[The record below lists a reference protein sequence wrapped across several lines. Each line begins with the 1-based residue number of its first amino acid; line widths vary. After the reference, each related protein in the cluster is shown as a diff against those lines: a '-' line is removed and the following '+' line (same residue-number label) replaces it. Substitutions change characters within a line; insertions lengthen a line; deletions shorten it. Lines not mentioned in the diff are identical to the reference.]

1 MRSADTTLSRIGL
14 LFALCVGAAG
24 CTSRVPLGGPAWTP
38 AQAAAAAPAPT
49 ATAPAPAP
57 ASPTAVSSPVTSA
70 ATSAAAPSSTLPLV
84 FGSAEP
90 AVSPAVQR
98 AYDDARRALRAGN
111 NTEAERAMKAL
122 AQSNP
127 ELGGPHA
134 NLGVI
139 YRQAGKLKE
148 AVAEGEK
155 AVRANP
161 RQPVYQNQL
170 GISYRHNGQFD
181 KAREAYEAAIA
192 LDPAY
197 ASPIVN
203 LGILHDLYLADSK
216 RALELYDRYLAM
228 QPGGDAVVA
237 KWVADLRNRK
247 PAPVTVS
254 QKEKP

>member
-38 AQAAAAAPAPT
+38 ERAAAAAPAPT
-49 ATAPAPAP
+49 ASTPSPAPAAVP
-57 ASPTAVSSPVTSA
+57 SAVSSAS
-70 ATSAAAPSSTLPLV
+70 PSSTLPLV
-84 FGSAEP
+84 FGGAEP
-90 AVSPAVQR
+90 GVSPAVQR

-139 YRQAGKLKE
+139 HRQAGKLKE

-161 RQPVYQNQL
+161 QQPVYQNQL

-216 RALELYDRYLAM
+216 RALELYERYLAM
-228 QPGGDAVVA
+228 LPGGDAVVA